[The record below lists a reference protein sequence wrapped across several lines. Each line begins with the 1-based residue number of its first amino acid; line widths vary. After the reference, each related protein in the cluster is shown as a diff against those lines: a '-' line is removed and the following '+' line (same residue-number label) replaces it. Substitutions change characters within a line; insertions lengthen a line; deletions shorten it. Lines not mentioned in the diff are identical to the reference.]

1 MIIQEDSFVVRSRD
15 KQLHLWREKGLS
27 ILTGKAS
34 LHSEEQPEQ
43 VSKRI
48 LLILCL

>member
-15 KQLHLWREKGLS
+15 KQVHLWREKGLF

-43 VSKRI
+43 ASKRI